1 MKIMFMKK
9 FMVWSIVL
17 LSAVG
22 AKNLWALAENGAP
35 NLAVDANV
43 LIAAQVNNV
52 LMHGAIDLWDLLVT
66 ESLPELMDYDFA
78 VEPYPAEDMLILIEQ
93 VGMIKGVLVLLQ
105 EELAAEPGLA
115 PEGGDDLMP
124 VIQVNLQQVLNA
136 IAALNQIEL
145 ILAEVSNGNLD
156 RLQEIEEVEAEAVN
170 IILMA
175 IDAQLPDMPLGLA
188 IPDID

>member
-93 VGMIKGVLVLLQ
+93 VGMIKGVLALLQ
-105 EELAAEPGLA
+105 EGLAAEPELA
-115 PEGGDDLMP
+115 PEDGDDLMP
-124 VIQVNLQQVLNA
+124 IIQVSLQQVLNA

-156 RLQEIEEVEAEAVN
+156 RLQEIEEVAAEAVN

-188 IPDID
+188 IPAID